1 MYTVTFRILGS
12 PAHVVS
18 CATNKWRLSSNTVD
32 DGIFSSLPQ
41 NLLGLGSLYQENGS
55 PVLEP
60 DTGNPYRVRV
70 LGCPIRGMHPV
81 PMLLED
87 IDRSFDGDLVTLSSC
102 ILKMCL
108 RYVNNNR
115 ARATGSSYVKTIFNS
130 FCNFITMWQSG
141 RGKHNIG
148 N

>member
-108 RYVNNNR
+108 RYVNNNNFWSQVFK
-115 ARATGSSYVKTIFNS
+115 ANGFN
-130 FCNFITMWQSG
+130 FC
-141 RGKHNIG
+141 
-148 N
+148 